1 MIRVLLADDHALI
14 RTGLATLI
22 RCARDM
28 TVVGEAEDGRSAV
41 EQCRSLK
48 PDVVVMDL
56 MMPVMDGAT
65 ATEAIVRDM
74 PSIQVLVL
82 TSFGSSEDLIRARA
96 AGARGVL
103 LKDTPNREILAAI
116 RTVASGKEVLPPALQ
131 RLVEAEPSETELS
144 ERQLLVL
151 NSVTKGFNTD
161 DIARQMGISPSGVK
175 KHLGRIFARLGA
187 CTRAEAVAIALRR
200 RLVKT

>member
-1 MIRVLLADDHALI
+1 MICVLLADDHALI

-28 TVVGEAEDGRSAV
+28 TVVGEAENGAEAV
-41 EQCRSLK
+41 DRCRQLS

-65 ATEAIVRDM
+65 ATAEIVREC
-74 PSIQVLVL
+74 PSSKVLVL
-82 TSFGSSEDLIRARA
+82 TSYGSPADLSRALD
-96 AGARGVL
+96 AGACGVL
-103 LKDTPNREILAAI
+103 LKDTPNREILEAVRKVAAGEKVVPPGF
-116 RTVASGKEVLPPALQ
+116 RRMADEESGSA
-131 RLVEAEPSETELS
+131 ELS
-144 ERQLLVL
+144 DRQLQVL
-151 NSVTKGFNTD
+151 RSVTKGFNTD

-200 RLVKT
+200 HLVKT